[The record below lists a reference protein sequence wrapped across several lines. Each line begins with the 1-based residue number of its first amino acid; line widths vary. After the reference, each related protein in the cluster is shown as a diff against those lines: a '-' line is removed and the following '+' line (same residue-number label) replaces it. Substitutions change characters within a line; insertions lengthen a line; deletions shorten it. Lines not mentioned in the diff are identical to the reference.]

1 MSNTMTIKI
10 GGEAQ
15 PVSGLRM
22 LNFTK
27 TTGDLYA
34 TLNYR
39 HLKLLSELG
48 SQQGVQNDRKHHI
61 TLSDIIITDITCTLE
76 ASA

>member
-1 MSNTMTIKI
+1 MSNIMTIKI

-22 LNFTK
+22 LHFTK
-27 TTGDLYA
+27 TTGDLYT

-39 HLKLLSELG
+39 YLKHFSELG
-48 SQQGVQNDRKHHI
+48 SQQGVQNDRNHHI
-61 TLSDIIITDITCTLE
+61 MSDASWFQVIYISTILE
-76 ASA
+76 P